1 MRRHIWSLF
10 AATGVAAMTA
20 ATAGP
25 PAVLADDPPGCP
37 SSTDAAYA
45 LTTGA
50 LTGPSRT
57 DVTLHFTAGPG
68 CDAVTVAKHV
78 QIKTFTETGKVVD
91 VVNLNDVSAQ
101 GGTASV
107 ALGRVERGRRI
118 EADATVQTGTP
129 PRTYVLRDAT
139 TSLLRP
145 DLAVTAHA
153 PVQTLTTRPVTVTAS
168 QPGPAVK

>member
-20 ATAGP
+20 AAAGP

-129 PRTYVLRDAT
+129 PRT
-139 TSLLRP
+139 
-145 DLAVTAHA
+145 
-153 PVQTLTTRPVTVTAS
+153 
-168 QPGPAVK
+168 